1 MKMILKIKTVIDWSN
16 SKLNSIDIK
25 VEPFNGSFENDIFTL
40 DKTPYVPQKGDRFYF
55 LPDVNIPRIKLKDL
69 ATNYGVKVTRDPKNA
84 THIFASK
91 NTINKVTT
99 RNWNYKISTEY
110 LKAFIEEYK
119 SYIDDQHVEN
129 VRQALEFYTQDYLIC
144 DYNTRIDLT
153 DEDLPNFSH
162 LTEDINYSNNNS
174 ANSELV
180 YIIDKEYTYLF
191 DEIKGKTIT
200 DEVCLLDILNGDDAV
215 VIDAVTFDQ
224 LSNLFKSTDT
234 DNHVLAMEIMANS
247 KYKESMLYLG
257 ILFKEFQQTM
267 VDTSTKNH
275 VNFKSLLTYFGI
287 KSLNYDTIDLDFIV
301 TRLKNRNILTTDMLN
316 VLLDK
321 YNDEVIGRNRTS
333 VFQVKTVTVN
343 PELLGIL
350 NTNYMYETT
359 TDFIP
364 VVNVVE
370 PIEEV
375 IAPEPEVIEEPLSEF
390 AAEDNFETSDD
401 DLVASIESVEIQ
413 ESEEEV
419 KTPEIEVFT
428 NQTNTTTNESDID
441 WF

>member
-1 MKMILKIKTVIDWSN
+1 MILKVSTRLSWHQST
-16 SKLNSIDIK
+16 LESIDVK
-25 VEPFNGSFENDIFTL
+25 VEPFNGSFENDLFTL
-40 DKTPYVPQKGDRFYF
+40 DNTPYVPQKGDRFYF

-69 ATNYGVKVTRDPKNA
+69 ATNYGVKVTRDPENA

-99 RNWNYKISTEY
+99 RAWYYKIPTSYFKEY
-110 LKAFIEEYK
+110 AEEYK
-119 SYIDDQHVEN
+119 SYMDEQHVEN
-129 VRQALEFYTQDYLIC
+129 VRQALEFYTEEYVIC
-144 DYNTRIDLT
+144 EHSTRVDLT
-153 DEDLPNFSH
+153 DEDLPNFSN
-162 LTEDINYSNNNS
+162 LTFNPHDETR
-174 ANSELV
+174 NSELV
-180 YIIDKEYTYLF
+180 YMLDKEYTNLF
-191 DEIKGKTIT
+191 NEIKGKTIT
-200 DEVCLLDILNGDDAV
+200 DEVHLLDILNGDDAV

-224 LSNLFKSTDT
+224 LSNLFKSSDT

-257 ILFKEFQQTM
+257 ILFKEFQNTM
-267 VDTSTKNH
+267 NNTSTKNH
-275 VNFKSLLTYFGI
+275 VNFKSLLTYFDI

-301 TRLKNRNILTTDMLN
+301 NKLKNRNVLTIDMLN

-321 YNDEVIGRNRTS
+321 YNEEVIGRNRTYL
-333 VFQVKTVTVN
+333 FKVKTVTVD

-350 NTNYMYETT
+350 NTNYMYEI
-359 TDFIP
+359 TDNFIP
-364 VVNVVE
+364 VVNVIE

-375 IAPEPEVIEEPLSEF
+375 IAQEPEVIEEPLSEF

-419 KTPEIEVFT
+419 ITPEIEVFT

>member
-1 MKMILKIKTVIDWSN
+1 MILKVSTRLSWHQST
-16 SKLNSIDIK
+16 LESIDVK
-25 VEPFNGSFENDIFTL
+25 VEPFNGSFENDLFTL
-40 DKTPYVPQKGDRFYF
+40 DNTPYVPQKGDRFYF

-69 ATNYGVKVTRDPKNA
+69 ATNYGVKVTRDPENA

-99 RNWNYKISTEY
+99 RAWYYKIPTSYFKEY
-110 LKAFIEEYK
+110 VEEYK
-119 SYIDDQHVEN
+119 SYMDEQHVEN
-129 VRQALEFYTQDYLIC
+129 VRQALEFYTEEYVIC
-144 DYNTRIDLT
+144 EHSTRVDLT
-153 DEDLPNFSH
+153 DEDLPNFSN
-162 LTEDINYSNNNS
+162 LTFNPHDETR
-174 ANSELV
+174 NSELV
-180 YIIDKEYTYLF
+180 YMLDKEYTNLF
-191 DEIKGKTIT
+191 NEIKSKTIT
-200 DEVCLLDILNGDDAV
+200 DEVHLLDILNGDDAV

-224 LSNLFKSTDT
+224 LSNLFKSSDT

-257 ILFKEFQQTM
+257 ILFKEFQNTM
-267 VDTSTKNH
+267 NNTSTKNH
-275 VNFKSLLTYFGI
+275 VNFKSLLTYFDI

-301 TRLKNRNILTTDMLN
+301 NKLKNRNVLTTDMLN

-321 YNDEVIGRNRTS
+321 YNEEVIGRNRTYL
-333 VFQVKTVTVN
+333 FKVKTVTVD

-350 NTNYMYETT
+350 NTNYMYEI
-359 TDFIP
+359 TDNFIP

-419 KTPEIEVFT
+419 ITPEIEVFT

>member
-1 MKMILKIKTVIDWSN
+1 MKMILKVNTRLSWHQST
-16 SKLNSIDIK
+16 LESIDVK
-25 VEPFNGSFENDIFTL
+25 VEPFSGSFENDLFTL
-40 DKTPYVPQKGDRFYF
+40 DNTPYVPQKGDRFYF

-69 ATNYGVKVTRDPKNA
+69 ATNYGVKVTRDPENA

-99 RNWNYKISTEY
+99 RAWYYKIPTNYFKEY
-110 LKAFIEEYK
+110 VEQYK
-119 SYIDDQHVEN
+119 SYVDELYVEN
-129 VRQALEFYTQDYLIC
+129 IRQALEFYTEEYVIC
-144 DYNTRIDLT
+144 EHSTRVDLT
-153 DEDLPNFSH
+153 DEDLPNFSN
-162 LTEDINYSNNNS
+162 LTFNPHDETR
-174 ANSELV
+174 NSEKV
-180 YIIDKEYTYLF
+180 YMLDKEYTNLF

-200 DEVCLLDILNGDDAV
+200 DEVFLLDILNGDDAV

-224 LSNLFKSTDT
+224 LSNLFKSSDT

-257 ILFKEFQQTM
+257 ILFKEFQNTM
-267 VDTSTKNH
+267 SNTSTKNH

-287 KSLNYDTIDLDFIV
+287 KSLNYDTIDLNFIV
-301 TRLKNRNILTTDMLN
+301 NKLKNRNVLTTDMLN

-321 YNDEVIGRNRTS
+321 YNEEVIGRNRTN
-333 VFQVKTVTVN
+333 VFQIKTVTID

-350 NTNYMYETT
+350 NTNYMYEI
-359 TDFIP
+359 TDNFIP
-364 VVNVVE
+364 VVKVIE

-375 IAPEPEVIEEPLSEF
+375 IAQEPEVIEEPVSEF

-401 DLVASIESVEIQ
+401 ELVASIESVEIQ

-419 KTPEIEVFT
+419 ITPEIEVFT